1 LGVNALS
8 DAELLALLLRHGRVG
23 ESALDLAGS
32 LLAAHGGIYR
42 MARARPEE
50 LACHPGVGVA
60 KAAALVAAF
69 SLAKRAAEPINDA
82 AELRDA
88 SDVAAAS
95 HVMLADAQRERVVV
109 LVCDARNRVKH
120 RVEVAEGAIDR
131 TPVPVREVLNAVLR
145 HDGRAFAV
153 AVTGVETFGKTM
165 EHAEAGDNAALLLRG
180 LRRQQARRGHV
191 VAAPGSLAA
200 HQRFAASIYL
210 LPTAEGGRRTE
221 IHTGYRPQFYVRT
234 TDVVG
239 VLDLGPAGAAM
250 PGDRVDATIE
260 LGRPVALDTG
270 LGFAIREGGR
280 TVGAGTVTA
289 LLD

>member
-1 LGVNALS
+1 MGISIADLPRDQRPRERLWSLGVNALS

-153 AVTGVETFGKTM
+153 A
-165 EHAEAGDNAALLLRG
+165 HNHPSGDPEPSMADRRATTALMDAA
-180 LRRQQARRGHV
+180 
-191 VAAPGSLAA
+191 
-200 HQRFAASIYL
+200 
-210 LPTAEGGRRTE
+210 
-221 IHTGYRPQFYVRT
+221 
-234 TDVVG
+234 
-239 VLDLGPAGAAM
+239 
-250 PGDRVDATIE
+250 
-260 LGRPVALDTG
+260 
-270 LGFAIREGGR
+270 R
-280 TVGAGTVTA
+280 TVGLRFLDHVVVAGDAWASATPIRRMPG
-289 LLD
+289 